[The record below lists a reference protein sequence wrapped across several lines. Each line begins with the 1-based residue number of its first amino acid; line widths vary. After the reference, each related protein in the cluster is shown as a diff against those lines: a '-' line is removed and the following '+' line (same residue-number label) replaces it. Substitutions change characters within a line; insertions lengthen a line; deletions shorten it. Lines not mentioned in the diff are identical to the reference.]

1 MKAVVQRVNR
11 ARVLVGDRLTGQI
24 DSGLVIFLGIEE
36 GDQEE
41 EVDRLA
47 KRVAHLRIFAD
58 QKGKSNLSLVEIEG
72 QALVVSQFTLCANTE
87 SGRRPSFIQAAAPEE
102 ADRLYQMFQVR
113 LREEYGL
120 KVASGEFGA
129 MMTVEAIND
138 GPATFILEEKGR
150 GGKLS

>member
-11 ARVLVGDRLTGQI
+11 ARVLVGDRLIGQI

-87 SGRRPSFIQAAAPEE
+87 SGRRPSFIQAAAPE
-102 ADRLYQMFQVR
+102 
-113 LREEYGL
+113 
-120 KVASGEFGA
+120 
-129 MMTVEAIND
+129 
-138 GPATFILEEKGR
+138 
-150 GGKLS
+150 